1 MKIKFKKMQSNGN
14 DFLITEDM
22 NILKASIERL
32 SDRKD
37 GIGFDQL
44 LLLDRSKEKWQVRV
58 FNADGS
64 EANNCFNGLRCLAS
78 YSSEKEQ
85 QIKIY
90 KNIFIVI
97 KDSEPSEQIAT
108 VLSKMPKGKQIEN
121 FYYVDIGNYHVIKE
135 STDVFT
141 EDLELL
147 YENFKAKV
155 EKFNLA
161 PNYNLNIFQRAQDQI
176 NIRTYESGVGETKS
190 CGSGTAATA
199 YAISLETNE
208 KKFKFSSQGG
218 TSVILLESKNVLL
231 STAGYKLEFEGELSK
246 SDFYA

>member
-22 NILKASIERL
+22 NILRASIKRL
-32 SDRKD
+32 SDRKN

-44 LLLDRSKEKWQVRV
+44 LLLDRSQEKWQVRV

-85 QIKIY
+85 QIKIF

-135 STDVFT
+135 STSIFT

-147 YENFKAKV
+147 YENFKAKA

-190 CGSGTAATA
+190 CGSGSAATA

-208 KKFKFSSQGG
+208 KKFKFSSRGG
-218 TSVILLESKNVLL
+218 TSVILLESTNVLL
-231 STAGYKLEFEGELSK
+231 STACYKLEFEGELSK
-246 SDFYA
+246 SDFDA